1 MSTKIRPFDPND
13 SGYLVEILKINK
25 QYSYPNIDGPEA
37 MLRVA
42 QCGAAVFLTAAD
54 DKRAVGCIRA
64 TYDGARAMIHLL
76 SVHPE
81 YQNRGIGTKL
91 VKAVITE
98 LKARGAPTVSVTV
111 TDASKGYWDKQGFE
125 QIPAFLMLK
134 TKI

>member
-1 MSTKIRPFDPND
+1 MSTKIRPFDPKD
-13 SGYLVEILKINK
+13 SDYLVEILKTNK
-25 QYSYPNIDGPEA
+25 QYSYPNVDGPKA

-42 QCGAAVFLTAAD
+42 KCDAAIFLTAAD
-54 DKRAVGCIRA
+54 NERAIGCIRA

-81 YQNRGIGTKL
+81 YQNHGIGSKL
-91 VKAVITE
+91 VKGAITE

-111 TDASKGYWDKQGFE
+111 TDASKGYWDKLGFE
-125 QIPAFLMLK
+125 QVPAFLMLK

>member
-1 MSTKIRPFDPND
+1 MTVKIRPFEPKD
-13 SGYLVEILKINK
+13 SDYLVEILKTNK
-25 QYSYPNIDGPEA
+25 QYSYPNVDGPKA

-42 QCGAAVFLTAAD
+42 KCDAAIFLTAAD
-54 DKRAVGCIRA
+54 NERAVGCIRS

-81 YQNRGIGTKL
+81 YQNHGIGSKL
-91 VKAVITE
+91 VKAAITE

-111 TDASKGYWDKQGFE
+111 TDASKGYWDKLGFE
-125 QIPAFLMLK
+125 QVPAFLMLK

>member
-1 MSTKIRPFDPND
+1 MTVKIRPFEPKD
-13 SGYLVEILKINK
+13 SDYLVEILKTNK
-25 QYSYPNIDGPEA
+25 QYSYPNVDGPEA

-42 QCGAAVFLTAAD
+42 QCAAAVFLTAAD
-54 DKRAVGCIRA
+54 NERAVGCIRS

-81 YQNRGIGTKL
+81 YQNHGIGSKL
-91 VKAVITE
+91 VKAAITE

-111 TDASKGYWDKQGFE
+111 TDASKGYWDKLGFE
-125 QIPAFLMLK
+125 QVPAFLMLK

>member
-1 MSTKIRPFDPND
+1 MSIKIRPFDPND

-54 DKRAVGCIRA
+54 DKR

>member
-1 MSTKIRPFDPND
+1 MVILIKLFEPKDGD
-13 SGYLVEILKINK
+13 YLVEILKVNQ
-25 QYSYPNIDGPEA
+25 QYSYPNVDGPEA

-42 QCGAAVFLTAAD
+42 QCHAAVFLTATD
-54 DKRAVGCIRA
+54 NERAVGCIRA

-81 YQNRGIGTKL
+81 YQNRGIGTKM
-91 VKAVITE
+91 VKAAIKE
-98 LKARGAPTVSVTV
+98 LKTRGAPTVSVTV
-111 TDASKGYWDKQGFE
+111 TDTSKGFWDKLGFE

>member
-1 MSTKIRPFDPND
+1 MPIIIRHFEPKD
-13 SGYLVEILKINK
+13 SDYLVEILKMNR
-25 QYSYPNIDGPEA
+25 QYSYPNVEGPEA

-42 QCGAAVFLTAAD
+42 QCDATVFLTAAD
-54 DKRAVGCIRA
+54 NESAVGCIRA

-91 VKAVITE
+91 VKAAIKE
-98 LKARGAPTVSVTV
+98 LKSRGAPTVSVTV
-111 TDASKGYWDKQGFE
+111 TDASKGYWDKLGFE
-125 QIPAFLMLK
+125 QVPAFLMLK

>member
-1 MSTKIRPFDPND
+1 MSIKIRPFDPND